1 MYRITICIVFNINW
15 DCYRIVLKNCSKK
28 RGEWNWKLFSIYFSC
43 ILKIQFDIYIYI
55 QKNKIIMN
63 VLFSSKYGIIH
74 LRKVSIMKKRF
85 INKKQKEK

>member
-1 MYRITICIVFNINW
+1 
-15 DCYRIVLKNCSKK
+15 
-28 RGEWNWKLFSIYFSC
+28 
-43 ILKIQFDIYIYI
+43 
-55 QKNKIIMN
+55 MN